1 MSGVP
6 LTRDGR
12 VVGVV
17 SVARDIPER
26 IRTEEELRQYRENLE
41 NMVSER
47 TAELTRANERLAL
60 EIEERTRAQD
70 ALRES
75 ERKARAILDQ
85 TFQLIGLMT
94 RTAP

>member
-1 MSGVP
+1 
-6 LTRDGR
+6 
-12 VVGVV
+12 VGVV